1 MISQKAATSTVTA
14 DISAMPSPTS
24 PTYSYCATFN
34 CTPAHLCAK
43 WQDCLAG
50 FCKQLG
56 ISEPSYQEFSD
67 PRGKQHPIPSNPMN
81 IRNSSPQS
89 LLPSPIPIPKWL
101 AGYKSGRTAWTV
113 VVTILIPPK
122 LSARAR
128 FYYDV
133 AYINNANEDA
143 AELAMQHLQVIFPLA
158 QVPRPF
164 CRQCSRG
171 R

>member
-1 MISQKAATSTVTA
+1 MISQKAATPTVTA

-67 PRGKQHPIPSNPMN
+67 PRG
-81 IRNSSPQS
+81 
-89 LLPSPIPIPKWL
+89 
-101 AGYKSGRTAWTV
+101 GRTAWTV

-133 AYINNANEDA
+133 AYINNAKEDA

-164 CRQCSRG
+164 CHQCSRG